1 MAQHGRA
8 DDKKDARCNE
18 GKVRSFLS
26 FFFFFCLEAGY
37 NLGIVENKVRQGV
50 SIYLRLSLI

>member
-1 MAQHGRA
+1 MTKKMHVAMKGRF
-8 DDKKDARCNE
+8 
-18 GKVRSFLS
+18 VP
-26 FFFFFCLEAGY
+26 FFPSFFFCLEAGY

>member
-1 MAQHGRA
+1 MTKKMHVAMKGRF
-8 DDKKDARCNE
+8 
-18 GKVRSFLS
+18 VPFFPSFF